1 MTLMNKTLAGFG
13 AAALLVVPSLA
24 FAHDGINAKGSL
36 DVRLGKAIERIE
48 KKDTKHDN
56 NKDER
61 RSKYATTT
69 AAAITKQA
77 TRIQANVD
85 SMLSFDARLTALIA
99 GADAT
104 EKAALEAKYAEF
116 KADASNAKIEAG
128 KAITTSA
135 QVNASNST
143 TTNATLLASA
153 KTDLRESRGFFVEA
167 KIALFSILRSLWN

>member
-1 MTLMNKTLAGFG
+1 MNKTLAGFG

-24 FAHDGINAKGSL
+24 FAQDDVRAKGSI
-36 DVRLGKAIERIE
+36 DVRINKAIERIE
-48 KKDTKHDN
+48 KKDTKQDH
-56 NKDER
+56 KDER
-61 RSKYATTT
+61 WTKYATTT

-77 TRIQANVD
+77 SRIQANVD

-104 EKAALEAKYAEF
+104 EKAAIEAKYAEY
-116 KADASNAKIEAG
+116 KADAANAKSEAG

-143 TTNATLLASA
+143 TTNAALLASA
-153 KTDLRESRGFFVEA
+153 KTDLKESRGFFVEA